1 MEALIAAFAT
11 ALRDLDARIS
21 TLEVARNQEVQAPA
35 QVAVVEEAPAAPAP
49 EPTEVVTNLDNYGPD
64 WVQDGC
70 HVLVNEIT
78 DAGKTAVFTFE
89 QAYRHQAFC
98 DPSPKPE
105 GTERR
110 FRNDGVDQL
119 MVRLHG
125 VWQTLLKLAP
135 GESGSIVYSNG
146 LWRGRDMYPEAWASL
161 PTGGYT
167 AIRRCV
173 TEEEFN
179 AFAPEGAVIEITDA
193 DGQPV
198 STQTNYVWFETP
210 TGKVGACCTADRFFT
225 SPDPS
230 IAQIACVNSVLISA
244 GGVDPSDA
252 AVTFRVPIA

>member
-1 MEALIAAFAT
+1 MEAAINAFA
-11 ALRDLDARIS
+11 AILREMDARIS
-21 TLEVARNQEVQAPA
+21 ALEATKVQENPA
-35 QVAVVEEAPAAPAP
+35 T

-98 DPSPKPE
+98 DPAPRPE

-110 FRNDGVDQL
+110 FRNAGVDQL

-125 VWQTLLKLAP
+125 VWQTLLLLAP
-135 GESGSIVYSNG
+135 GESGSISYTNG
-146 LWRGRDMYPEAWASL
+146 RWIGRDMYPDAWASL

-167 AIRRCV
+167 AISRAA
-173 TEEEFN
+173 TEEEQST
-179 AFAPEGAVIEITDA
+179 FATEGVVVEVTDA

-198 STQTNYVWFETP
+198 STQTNYVWFEMSDR
-210 TGKVGACCTADRFFT
+210 KVGAACTHDRFFT
-225 SPDPS
+225 SCDPGYAS
-230 IAQIACVNSVLISA
+230 VNGFPAVLISV